1 LQIANEEKL
10 ASLGAFERSPLFT
23 ERERVALRYTDAI
36 CWNPASADGEM
47 WKSLHTHFTEPE
59 LVELGSFIG
68 YIAGGQ
74 RWISTLGIG
83 HGEVLAE
90 TTIGLSPEAAEQ
102 ITARTKAEAQEK
114 KG

>member
-1 LQIANEEKL
+1 VADEDKL
-10 ASLGAFERSPLFT
+10 ASLDDFETSPRFS

-36 CWNPASADGEM
+36 CWNPASADDAM
-47 WKSLHTHFTEPE
+47 WRDLHAHFTEPE

-90 TTIGLSPEAAEQ
+90 TTVGLSPQAARQ
-102 ITARTKAEAQEK
+102 IKAKADAI
-114 KG
+114 G

>member
-1 LQIANEEKL
+1 MDEEKL
-10 ASLGAFERSPLFT
+10 ANLDRFETSPLFT

-36 CWNPASADGEM
+36 CWNPASADDEM
-47 WKSLHTHFTEPE
+47 WRELHAHFTEPE

-90 TTIGLSPEAAEQ
+90 TTVGLSQDAASK
-102 ITARTKAEAQEK
+102 ITALKRKTR
-114 KG
+114 

>member
-1 LQIANEEKL
+1 MTQVADEAKLQ
-10 ASLGAFERSPLFT
+10 SLEDFETSPHFS

-36 CWNPASADGEM
+36 CWNPSAADDAM
-47 WKSLHTHFTEPE
+47 WEQLHAHFTEPE

-74 RWISTLGIG
+74 RWIRTLGIG

-90 TTIGLSPEAAEQ
+90 TTVGLSPEAAEQ
-102 ITARTKAEAQEK
+102 LGRAKLDA
-114 KG
+114 

>member
-1 LQIANEEKL
+1 M
-10 ASLGAFERSPLFT
+10 FT

-36 CWNPASADGEM
+36 CWDPSSADDQM
-47 WKSLHTHFTEPE
+47 WQDLHAHFTEPE

-90 TTIGLSPEAAEQ
+90 TTVGLSAQAAQ
-102 ITARTKAEAQEK
+102 QVSARSKAEAQTKSE
-114 KG
+114 

>member
-1 LQIANEEKL
+1 
-10 ASLGAFERSPLFT
+10 
-23 ERERVALRYTDAI
+23 
-36 CWNPASADGEM
+36 M
-47 WKSLHTHFTEPE
+47 WKTLHAHFTEPE

-90 TTIGLSPEAAEQ
+90 TTTGLSPEAAQQ
-102 ITARTKAEAQEK
+102 ITARAKVAAQEK
-114 KG
+114 GS

>member
-1 LQIANEEKL
+1 MSHVANEDKL
-10 ASLGAFERSPLFT
+10 ASLNDYEKSPLFT

-36 CWNPASADGEM
+36 CWNPASADDAM
-47 WKSLHTHFTEPE
+47 WQDLHQHFTEAE
-59 LVELGSFIG
+59 LVELGSFVG

-90 TTIGLSPEAAEQ
+90 TTVGLSPEAARR
-102 ITARTKAEAQEK
+102 IKASA
-114 KG
+114 

>member
-1 LQIANEEKL
+1 
-10 ASLGAFERSPLFT
+10 
-23 ERERVALRYTDAI
+23 
-36 CWNPASADGEM
+36 M
-47 WKSLHTHFTEPE
+47 WQQLHAHFTEPE

-90 TTIGLSPEAAEQ
+90 TTIGLSAEAARKIAEQ
-102 ITARTKAEAQEK
+102 QNSNPGSESSQAHLSARDSAGAER
-114 KG
+114 

>member
-1 LQIANEEKL
+1 VPEEKL
-10 ASLGAFERSPLFT
+10 ARIEQFETSPLFT

-36 CWNPASADGEM
+36 CWNPALADDALWEQ
-47 WKSLHTHFTEPE
+47 LHAHFTEPE

-74 RWISTLGIG
+74 RWIRTLGIR

-90 TTIGLSPEAAEQ
+90 TTVGLSPEAAAM
-102 ITARTKAEAQEK
+102 IRNPF
-114 KG
+114 